1 MRKFKEAL
9 TLKKEK
15 KNKKSSRAAKII
27 VGTLLAILALI
38 VIAFAVI
45 WIISPELF
53 TFIIT
58 FVIPNLPKLLT
69 GNNMKA
75 AWIMFT
81 SDNAAIVEQID
92 VHQQNKSDTL
102 GISAEV
108 LAAIES
114 GNYTEEEIARILD
127 TKGEAIAEI
136 DAAKL
141 ASAEGSNENTE
152 NADGVDEVLD
162 ELSPEVL
169 SAIESGK
176 YTEEEITRIIESK
189 GEAISEIDAEKAKQ
203 PEKEQE
209 SPPVEPEKT
218 PEPEKKPDPEKP
230 AVNTDT
236 PVNDT
241 QSSQSS
247 PEVKPSQPEIP
258 TESPTE
264 TTPTQPAEPETVT
277 PPESETPEEAV
288 TPTTPTVNTAEIVNK
303 HVAKLYIVK
312 NRFVSEL
319 GSMEKTIRKQYVS
332 LPKEQQ
338 VPTSRKE
345 IAKQYISFVADLEL
359 ECDAEVESI
368 LSALKTELEA
378 VGGDLGIIDAIRTQ
392 YEEEKSL
399 KKAYYL
405 DIYMNGLPDKV
416 PASDTASSAG

>member
-1 MRKFKEAL
+1 M
-9 TLKKEK
+9 KKEK
-15 KNKKSSRAAKII
+15 KNRKTPRAVKII
-27 VGTLLAILALI
+27 VGILLAIIALI
-38 VIAFAVI
+38 VIGLAVI

-92 VHQQNKSDTL
+92 TNQQNKSDTL

-114 GNYTEEEIARILD
+114 GNYTEQEIARILD

-136 DAAKL
+136 DASKL
-141 ASAEGSNENTE
+141 AASEGMEENTE
-152 NADGVDEVLD
+152 KADGIEDVLNQ
-162 ELSPEVL
+162 LSPEVL
-169 SAIESGK
+169 VAIESGK
-176 YTEEEITRIIESK
+176 YTEEEITLIIETK
-189 GEAISEIDAEKAKQ
+189 GEALSAIDAEKAKQ
-203 PEKEQE
+203 EQQDKQPQKEQE
-209 SPPVEPEKT
+209 STPPESDKVPVPEKT
-218 PEPEKKPDPEKP
+218 PD
-230 AVNTDT
+230 VNTEI
-236 PVNDT
+236 PSNDT
-241 QSSQSS
+241 QSGQSS
-247 PEVKPSQPEIP
+247 EDVKPSQSKTPSEPAVENP
-258 TESPTE
+258 TD
-264 TTPTQPAEPETVT
+264 TTAPTQPGKSEQVT
-277 PPESETPEEAV
+277 PPESEAPDVSSPA
-288 TPTTPTVNTAEIVNK
+288 TPTVSTAEIINK

-312 NRFVSEL
+312 NRFVTEL
-319 GSMEKTIRKQYVS
+319 GSTEKTIRKQYVS

-345 IAKQYISFVADLEL
+345 IAKQYISVVADLEL

-368 LSALKTELEA
+368 LAALKTELSA
-378 VGGDLGIIDAIRTQ
+378 VGGDLTIIDTIRLQ

-405 DIYMNGLPDKV
+405 DIYMNGLPDKE
-416 PASDTASSAG
+416 PASGTESTKK